1 MRSLSTTLFIIV
13 SLLYPIQAISNDAQV
28 TDKEAASHINQLKEP
43 LYNPFIERY
52 LVDEVKALRID
63 MHKLE
68 VSLTKEVVDREIR
81 TVDKVTSYATDTI
94 TYFFYLIAG
103 VSSVLVM
110 LGWTSIRDIKDKVHH
125 LADSK
130 VNAIVGSYEERLDQ
144 MEEAL
149 NKKSGGIQQAQNKLK
164 RHQEIH
170 TLWLKAAQENSSN
183 NKISIYDQ
191 ILEIDPEN
199 VEALTYKADAALEI
213 NEPIWAINLCQNA
226 LKLDPENAHAFYQLA
241 GAHALLNKIPEAL
254 NYLEKNIQ
262 LSEGSIEQITDD
274 PVFSNLLDLPEFQ
287 SLLNQHLTST
297 TSHS

>member
-13 SLLYPIQAISNDAQV
+13 SLLYPIKAISNDAQA
-28 TDKEAASHINQLKEP
+28 TDKDAASHINQLKEP

-125 LADSK
+125 LADAK

-144 MEEAL
+144 MEKAL
-149 NKKSGGIQQAQNKLK
+149 NKKSGGIQQAQKTLE

-199 VEALTYKADAALEI
+199 VEALTYKADEALEI

-241 GAHALLNKIPEAL
+241 GAYSLLNKIPEAL

-262 LSEGSIEQITDD
+262 LSEGNIEQIKED
-274 PVFSNLLDLPEFQ
+274 PVFKNLLDLPEFKN
-287 SLLNQHLTST
+287 LLDQQLTST
-297 TSHS
+297 TNHA

>member
-1 MRSLSTTLFIIV
+1 MRSLTTTLFIII
-13 SLLYPIQAISNDAQV
+13 SLLYPIKAISNDVQV
-28 TDKEAASHINQLKEP
+28 TEQETSSHIDELKEP

-63 MHKLE
+63 MNKLE

-149 NKKSGGIQQAQNKLK
+149 NKKSGGIQQAQNKLE

-254 NYLEKNIQ
+254 NYLEQNIQ
-262 LSEGSIEQITDD
+262 LSEGSIEEIKDD
-274 PVFSNLLDLPEFQ
+274 PVFNNLLDLPEFKN
-287 SLLNQHLTST
+287 LLDQQLTST
-297 TSHS
+297 TNHA